1 GGFVKETAKA
11 QLDAQVDGEW
21 KSHASQP
28 VRVTDA
34 VRVLL
39 GFDSAQFR
47 QVIVLPQGRFRELLT
62 ADSKARQSILERL
75 FQTELYRRVEE
86 LLK

>member
-1 GGFVKETAKA
+1 MI
-11 QLDAQVDGEW
+11 DGTW

-28 VRVTDA
+28 GRVSDA
-34 VRVLL
+34 VRDLL

-62 ADSKARQSILERL
+62 ADSRARQGILERL
-75 FQTELYRRVEE
+75 FHTELYRRVEE
-86 LLK
+86 LLKEQAATSGAKRRTSR